1 MNNLDKFDTVIRRKS
16 GAAIAAVPRLGLYAQ
31 GPDVASALA
40 ALEQKKTALVADI
53 DAGLVDAD
61 LITKPEQVQ
70 LRNARAA
77 GVGVFALKIGI
88 FIVLATLGA
97 LVAATLIS
105 AKLETAIDRV
115 RFAAESTFYQ
125 AVEQSF
131 WTKVEGFIERA
142 ADPAKEPSPERKQK
156 LEQSI
161 RTLADRWR
169 PIVTE
174 ALSVFTPAKSAKSD
188 APTEKSANSENDAKP
203 AQ

>member
-1 MNNLDKFDTVIRRKS
+1 MSNIDEFDTVIRRKG

-31 GPDVASALA
+31 GSDVTSALA

-70 LRNARAA
+70 LRSARTTN
-77 GVGVFALKIGI
+77 VGVFALKTGI
-88 FIVLATLGA
+88 FIVLGTLGT

-105 AKLETAIDRV
+105 AKLEGAIDRA
-115 RFAAESTFYQ
+115 RFAAQAMLYQ
-125 AVEQSF
+125 GVERSF
-131 WTKVEGFIERA
+131 WTGFEDLIERA

-156 LEQSI
+156 LEQNI

-174 ALSVFTPAKSAKSD
+174 ALSVFTP
-188 APTEKSANSENDAKP
+188 EKSATT
-203 AQ
+203 

>member
-1 MNNLDKFDTVIRRKS
+1 MSNLDEFDTVIRRKG
-16 GAAIAAVPRLGLYAQ
+16 GAIIAAVPRLGLYAP
-31 GPDVASALA
+31 GPDTASALA

-61 LITKPEQVQ
+61 LITKTEQVQ
-70 LRNARAA
+70 LRSARATN
-77 GVGVFALKIGI
+77 VGVFALKTGI

-105 AKLETAIDRV
+105 AKLEAAIDRV

-131 WTKVEGFIERA
+131 WTKIEGFIERA
-142 ADPAKEPSPERKQK
+142 ADPTKKPSPERKQK

-174 ALSVFTPAKSAKSD
+174 ALSVFMPEKSAKSD
-188 APTEKSANSENDAKP
+188 LQNEKRTNSENDAKP

>member
-1 MNNLDKFDTVIRRKS
+1 MSNLDEFDTVIRRKS

-61 LITKPEQVQ
+61 LISKPEQVQ
-70 LRNARAA
+70 LRNARASN
-77 GVGVFALKIGI
+77 VGVFALKTGI

-105 AKLETAIDRV
+105 AKLEAAIDRV

-125 AVEQSF
+125 AVEGSF
-131 WTKVEGFIERA
+131 WTKIEGFIERA
-142 ADPAKEPSPERKQK
+142 ADPGKEPSPERKQK
-156 LEQSI
+156 LEQNI

-174 ALSVFTPAKSAKSD
+174 ALSVFTP
-188 APTEKSANSENDAKP
+188 EKSARMDVPAEKSATTENDAKP